1 MGLDLTSLAVLTDI
15 QDIPISANTQEKF
28 VLEKICQTLFS
39 GLSLDAVWGGLFD
52 DNRQLTISGII
63 GEGAE
68 LIKDVVLDILH
79 IPSLDQFTTS
89 LTPVRLATDNN
100 DLHQYIFN
108 ICPAWTH
115 TPHMDIHPLV
125 VGDKCI
131 GVLAISAAH
140 SLINE
145 YRDIVQLC
153 AKHASFVFSTLG
165 ILANQDRAQSE
176 LRMAAAVF
184 DNSQEGIFITDVHGA
199 ILSVNTAVTHIT
211 GFSRTELIGQNPR
224 LLKSG
229 RHGHD
234 FYEALWAAVKKNG
247 QWKGEI
253 WNKRK
258 NGEVFPEWLSISAI
272 RNEEGLVEKYVGIF
286 IDISKQKE
294 AEHQLHHLAYYDKL
308 SDLPN
313 RELFYDRLNTA
324 IARAKRK
331 KTEIAVLFIDIDHFK
346 YINDTF
352 GHDKGD
358 LLLQKVACVK
368 TILWRVW
375 AVMNLPSL
383 SKTSVDMMMSTKQPI
398 VFSTLL
404 SNR

>member
-1 MGLDLTSLAVLTDI
+1 MGLDLESVAVLTDI
-15 QDIPISANTQEKF
+15 QDIPIFAETEGSF
-28 VLEKICQTLFS
+28 VLEKICQKLFS
-39 GLSLDAVWGGLFD
+39 GLTLDAVWAGLFD
-52 DNRQLTISGII
+52 DNKQLTISGII
-63 GEGAE
+63 GESAE
-68 LIKDVVLDILH
+68 RIKDVVLDILH
-79 IPSLDQFTTS
+79 IPSLNQFTTS
-89 LTPVRLATDNN
+89 LSPIRLATENN

-108 ICPAWTH
+108 FCPIWTH

-125 VGDKCI
+125 VGNKCI
-131 GVLAISAAH
+131 GVLAISAAQ

-145 YRDIVQLC
+145 YRDMVQLC

-165 ILANQDRAQSE
+165 ILANQNRTQSE

-184 DNSQEGIFITDVHGA
+184 DNSQEGIFITDLRGA
-199 ILSVNTAVTHIT
+199 IISVNKAVTYIT
-211 GFSRTELIGQNPR
+211 GFSQTELIGQNPR

-234 FYEALWAAVKKNG
+234 FYEALWNAVKKNG

-294 AEHQLHHLAYYDKL
+294 AERQLHHLAYYDKL

-313 RELFYDRLNTA
+313 E
-324 IARAKRK
+324 
-331 KTEIAVLFIDIDHFK
+331 
-346 YINDTF
+346 
-352 GHDKGD
+352 
-358 LLLQKVACVK
+358 
-368 TILWRVW
+368 
-375 AVMNLPSL
+375 
-383 SKTSVDMMMSTKQPI
+383 
-398 VFSTLL
+398 
-404 SNR
+404 